1 MLPPVDRWRAMRFD
15 AIPAPARPVLRCT
28 PSSKAACCLPP
39 ARRHLRLGRERLLLL
54 WGAAR
59 DHLDRVCL
67 RERLQREA
75 PTTRAPRM
83 QSRPTAQ
90 ADGAGRRNRP
100 TAQADGTGRRN
111 RLTEQAD
118 GAGRAGP
125 GRACLSMRLFAL
137 YTRPNEPA
145 PSSSSDVY
153 LPSRMLWALLVV
165 PVVLASTGSTS

>member
-1 MLPPVDRWRAMRFD
+1 VSAASSPVVTAGGAQHQQPLTRSTRGRRRAIERPLRMLPPVDRWRAMRFD

-111 RLTEQAD
+111 RPTEQAD

-125 GRACLSMRLFAL
+125 ACR
-137 YTRPNEPA
+137 
-145 PSSSSDVY
+145 
-153 LPSRMLWALLVV
+153 
-165 PVVLASTGSTS
+165 